1 MDLKEWEASSTL
13 NLQKIKVSILFVPDV
28 LFRLAQ
34 LISVVIHGLYMAGAL
49 LLDQVCR
56 RENLDCGLIIREM

>member
-34 LISVVIHGLYMAGAL
+34 LISVVIHRLYMAGAL
-49 LLDQVCR
+49 LLD
-56 RENLDCGLIIREM
+56 